1 MYRSIILSVLLV
13 TLVGCS
19 STKSLDNHKTKESM
33 LIKTNNYDQL
43 VLLYK
48 EQLKIKE
55 NKATRVKLAD
65 AYLNSG
71 DAESALFI
79 ISPIALATDADVDVL
94 LIQAH
99 SEYELGSYDRALT
112 TAERAHSISRNN
124 ADIENLLGVIY
135 AGREDYV
142 KAREYFNLART
153 HLYDDIKIKN
163 NLAVLDII
171 EGQYKQAVQ
180 KLLPIYLNED
190 ADDQLKAN
198 LTLAMAKLGNFE
210 YVKSIL
216 GSKYDDVEVF
226 EHFSALKGIER
237 IKDSD
242 VILQTQPIS
251 LGKENEKE

>member
-1 MYRSIILSVLLV
+1 
-13 TLVGCS
+13 
-19 STKSLDNHKTKESM
+19 M
-33 LIKTNNYDQL
+33 LIKTHNYDQL
-43 VLLYK
+43 ILLYK
-48 EQLKIKE
+48 EQLKVKE

-79 ISPIALATDADVDVL
+79 ISPIALSIDADVDVL

-99 SEYELGSYDRALT
+99 SEYELGSFDSALA
-112 TAERAHSISRNN
+112 TAERANTISKNN

-135 AGREDYV
+135 AEREEYF
-142 KAREYFNLART
+142 KARKYFNLART
-153 HLYDDIKIKN
+153 HLYDDLKIKN

-180 KLLPIYLNED
+180 KLLPIHLNKN
-190 ADDQLKAN
+190 ADNQLKAN

-216 GSKYDDVEVF
+216 GSKYDDIEVF
-226 EHFSALKGIER
+226 EHLSELKSIER
-237 IKDSD
+237 IKYSD

-251 LGKENEKE
+251 LGKENEKN